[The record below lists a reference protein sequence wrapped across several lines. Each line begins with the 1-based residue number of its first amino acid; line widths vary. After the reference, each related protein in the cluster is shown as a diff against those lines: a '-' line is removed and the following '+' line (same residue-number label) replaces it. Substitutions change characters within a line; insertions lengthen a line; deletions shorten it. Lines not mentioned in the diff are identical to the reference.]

1 MSCFNTDLSSGNAAR
16 LAMPN
21 LSSPVTT
28 TVTEAMHFQ
37 RGLHYLIVKV
47 RRSVE
52 IAQACYFCVT
62 FVCLQCLFSSSLTQ
76 EMHAL
81 KNVKRKMFTVFMR

>member
-1 MSCFNTDLSSGNAAR
+1 MIHNISFSERNVSSGNAAR

-47 RRSVE
+47 RASSE
-52 IAQACYFCVT
+52 I
-62 FVCLQCLFSSSLTQ
+62 
-76 EMHAL
+76 
-81 KNVKRKMFTVFMR
+81 